1 MLILPL
7 WGQMMIIN
15 TTTTT
20 SPYTR
25 IEAQYCVYWGDEH
38 FRKFSE
44 FVRKF
49 SEFFDFHALDEQEQN
64 KI

>member
-1 MLILPL
+1 
-7 WGQMMIIN
+7 MIIN